1 MSIFRS
7 RVAVLAAIAATA
19 GAGAVAGCGDAT
31 GGGNASSGGSGGSG
45 GSGDTF
51 VIGVANGQTGYL
63 APFDVPIAAGVKER
77 AAALNA
83 AGGIGGRAR
92 VEIKLLDTRSDI
104 GEQATKTQ
112 ELVADGVDA
121 LVLACDSDPAI
132 AGGQVAQRAGVAAF
146 ACPSNPERVGDHLF
160 QMFAPERAHPTV
172 AAQYALERGWRRAFL
187 LGSSDTAYTQNGVDY
202 FRTVFQ
208 RAGGEIAGNA
218 SFRLDQQ
225 DFATIVQQ
233 VKRANPQVLYTTM
246 YEPLIATLL
255 KQLRGA
261 GVTVPVVGDSI
272 ESPAL
277 QSLPADV
284 RRDVYFTSIVD
295 TNPGAPAGRF
305 IAAIG
310 KRFGG
315 DSASVYAVMGSDVV
329 SVLDAAY
336 RAAGGDDAR
345 LAAAIA
351 GLSDV
356 EGVDGAISYDWPGAG
371 NTQLRPVLIKSLLG
385 GDRTRVWKKV
395 TPDPATYPP
404 VIG

>member
-1 MSIFRS
+1 MSIFSS
-7 RVAVLAAIAATA
+7 RAAVVAALAATTAAA
-19 GAGAVAGCGDAT
+19 FVAGCGDST
-31 GGGNASSGGSGGSG
+31 GGGGSASGGGGG
-45 GSGDTF
+45 GGGDDTF

-63 APFDVPIAAGVKER
+63 APFDVPTTAGVKQR
-77 AAALNA
+77 AAELNR

-104 GEQATKTQ
+104 GEQATKAQ
-112 ELVADGVDA
+112 ELIGDGVDA

-132 AGGQVAQRAGVAAF
+132 AGGQVAQRAGVPAF

-172 AAQYALERGWRRAFL
+172 AAQYAIERGWKRGFV
-187 LGSSDTAYTQNGVDY
+187 LGSTDTAYTQNGVDY
-202 FRTVFQ
+202 FRTVFE
-208 RAGGEIAGNA
+208 RDGGEIVGSAA
-218 SFRLDQQ
+218 FRLDQQ

-233 VKRANPQVLYTTM
+233 VKKANPQVLYTTM
-246 YEPLIATLL
+246 YEPAIATLL

-261 GVTVPVVGDSI
+261 GVSVPVIGDSI

-277 QSLPADV
+277 QSLPASV

-295 TNPGAPAGRF
+295 TNPDAPAGRF

-310 KRFGG
+310 KEYGG
-315 DSASVYAVMGSDVV
+315 DAASVYAVMGSDVV
-329 SVLDAAY
+329 TILDAAY
-336 RAAGGDDAR
+336 RATGGDDDR

-356 EGVDGAISYDWPGAG
+356 EGVDGAISYHWPGAG

-385 GDRTRVWKKV
+385 GDETRVWKSV
-395 TPDPATYPP
+395 TPDPSTYPP

>member
-7 RVAVLAAIAATA
+7 RAALVAAIAATTAA
-19 GAGAVAGCGDAT
+19 GFVAGCGDST
-31 GGGNASSGGSGGSG
+31 GGGGSGSGGGSDSG
-45 GSGDTF
+45 GDDTF

-63 APFDVPIAAGVKER
+63 APFDVPITAGVKQR
-77 AAALNA
+77 AAELNE
-83 AGGIGGRAR
+83 AGGLGGRAR
-92 VEIKLLDTRSDI
+92 IEIKLLDTRSDI
-104 GEQATKTQ
+104 GEQATKAQ
-112 ELVADGVDA
+112 ELINEGVDA

-132 AGGQVAQRAGVAAF
+132 AGGQVAQRAGVPAF

-172 AAQYALERGWRRAFL
+172 AAQYALEQGWRRGFV

-202 FRTVFQ
+202 FRTVFE
-208 RAGGEIAGNA
+208 REGGEIVGSA

-233 VKRANPQVLYTTM
+233 IKRANPQVLYTTM
-246 YEPLIATLL
+246 YEPAIATLL

-261 GVTVPVVGDSI
+261 GVDVPVIGDSI

-277 QSLPADV
+277 QSLSADV

-310 KRFGG
+310 DEFGG
-315 DSASVYAVMGSDVV
+315 DAASVYAVMGSDVV
-329 SVLDAAY
+329 TVIDAAY
-336 RAAGGDDAR
+336 RASDGGGDR

-351 GLSDV
+351 GLRGV

-385 GDRTRVWKKV
+385 DDRTRVWETV
-395 TPDPATYPP
+395 TPDPASYPP